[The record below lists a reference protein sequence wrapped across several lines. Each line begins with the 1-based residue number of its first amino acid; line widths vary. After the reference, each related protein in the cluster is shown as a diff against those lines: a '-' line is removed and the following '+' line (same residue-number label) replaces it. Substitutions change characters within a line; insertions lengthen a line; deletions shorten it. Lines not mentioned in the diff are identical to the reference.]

1 MFPIYFYSRCFGE
14 STIVGVEGD
23 LELKGGTNGDIYK
36 ESTEGAEELLGL
48 RSTTKCKQTSSDFA
62 DTLFHRMYSSHQHY
76 TFRQGSRN
84 KVPFLKNVENSL
96 FPYIRNIK

>member
-1 MFPIYFYSRCFGE
+1 M
-14 STIVGVEGD
+14 GVEWD
-23 LELKGGTNGDIYK
+23 LELKEGTNGDIFK

-48 RSTTKCKQTSSDFA
+48 RSTTKCKQTSSYFA

-76 TFRQGSRN
+76 TSQQESRN
-84 KVPFLKNVENSL
+84 KVPFLKNVENPS